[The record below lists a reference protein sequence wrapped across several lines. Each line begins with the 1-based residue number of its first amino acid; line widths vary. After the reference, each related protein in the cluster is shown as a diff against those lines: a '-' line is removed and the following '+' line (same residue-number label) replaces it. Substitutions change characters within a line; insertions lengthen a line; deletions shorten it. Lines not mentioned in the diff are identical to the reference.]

1 MNSSQLPNELSSL
14 VGRFCDGELDD
25 IGFALMCEKLR
36 ASAHNRQVYRRI
48 LALHSTLTWDIGPVQ
63 TLQVP
68 AKFASPPAGGVAA
81 VPSMVQLP
89 TSRWINAATSPLRRP
104 VWWSILA
111 CGVLFA
117 AYFGIV
123 SWGIFSKKLDDSRF
137 AGGNTKPVII
147 SASPAPVATITSSD
161 DCQWQVLGE
170 AVRLRPGTKLLAQ
183 NALNLISGTAEITFA
198 DGAMVVLEG
207 PATFV
212 VEQAGR
218 AKLDLG
224 KLVASVPLQAVGFT
238 IATPTAEII
247 DLGTEFGVQVA
258 DEGTSEVHV
267 LKGAVET
274 RTLSAESS
282 GLAAEIKPLRLHAG
296 NAALISSTSV
306 VPAPIKFE
314 TSKFQGLAKVLA
326 DRAAGDGFKPSS
338 PALEGSLHAEATGE
352 AAGSARSRK
361 NYFKGPIPLGNLF
374 DDWPNVTLEEAVAT
388 DTYAAYPE
396 IGRLGVVR
404 LMVGGADIQEIGLH
418 TRFDL
423 TSVGWTKDYFKWC
436 ANDAYIAN
444 EARPHEQPIRTLGHN
459 RDLKPGKVEDGI
471 GMHANGLITFDLD
484 IIREAGKLQDVPLR
498 FVCDRAGINDPRSE
512 DRLGSVNMLVLLSNQ
527 QGVQRAILDGE
538 PVSVACTSNVWHLR
552 DRPTSYL
559 KPKQFV
565 SLDIPLPPNTRY
577 LTLLVAEAVDGLTGD
592 EAVWSGARLVVVE
605 GTSSKEERLLES
617 DATTE

>member
-1 MNSSQLPNELSSL
+1 M
-14 VGRFCDGELDD
+14 
-25 IGFALMCEKLR
+25 
-36 ASAHNRQVYRRI
+36 
-48 LALHSTLTWDIGPVQ
+48 
-63 TLQVP
+63 
-68 AKFASPPAGGVAA
+68 
-81 VPSMVQLP
+81 
-89 TSRWINAATSPLRRP
+89 
-104 VWWSILA
+104 
-111 CGVLFA
+111 FA
-117 AYFGIV
+117 AYFAVV
-123 SWGIFSKKLDDSRF
+123 SWGIFSKKLDDSHL
-137 AGGNTKPVII
+137 AGGNAKPII
-147 SASPAPVATITSSD
+147 VSASPTSVATLTNSAG
-161 DCQWQVLGE
+161 CQWQVLGE
-170 AVRLRPGTKLLAQ
+170 AVHLRSGTKLLAQ
-183 NALNLISGTAEITFA
+183 DTLNLISGRAEITFA

-207 PATFV
+207 PAMLV

-238 IATPTAEII
+238 IATPTVEII

-274 RTLSAESS
+274 RRTLPAESS
-282 GLAAEIKPLRLHAG
+282 EVAAAESKPLRLQAG
-296 NAALISSTSV
+296 KAAIISSTSV
-306 VPAPIKFE
+306 VPALIEFE
-314 TSKFQGLAKVLA
+314 TTKFQGLSKVLA
-326 DRAAGDGFKPSS
+326 DRAASDAVKPSS
-338 PALEGSLHAEATGE
+338 STLEGSLHAEASPKVT
-352 AAGSARSRK
+352 AARPPKK
-361 NYFKGPIPLGNLF
+361 NYFRGPIPLGNLF
-374 DDWPNVTLEEAVAT
+374 DDWPNVTLEQAVAT

-444 EARPHEQPIRTLGHN
+444 EAERHEQPIRTLGHN

-471 GMHANGLITFDLD
+471 GMHANGLITFDID
-484 IIREAGKLQDVPLR
+484 ILREAGKLQGIPLR

-538 PVSVACTSNVWHLR
+538 PVSVVSTDHVWRLR

-592 EAVWSGARLVVVE
+592 EAVWSGARLEVVE
-605 GTSSKEERLLES
+605 NTSSKEERLLES